1 MFALRAH
8 FLTQHV
14 GTTFVLPFAVMDGNS
29 VAVDLTGATV
39 AIAIRLNGADILTGT
54 NADGTISIIEP
65 SSCVATFSA
74 SETANLTPAIYR
86 VVLTVTDASGQVT
99 RAHQGNLTVRGTDE

>member
-1 MFALRAH
+1 MLALRSQ
-8 FLTQHV
+8 FDVQFV
-14 GTTFVLPFAVMDGNS
+14 GTDFVLPFAIMSDGAS
-29 VAVDLTGATV
+29 VDLTGATV
-39 AIAIRLNGADILTGT
+39 SIAIRRAGADVLSGT
-54 NADGTISIIEP
+54 NSDGTISTIEP